1 MARALATEPALLVC
15 DEPISALDVSIQAQ
29 VMNLL
34 VELQAE
40 HGMAVLFISHDLRA
54 VRQVSERVAVMY
66 LGTIVEEG
74 APDALLQD
82 ALHPYTR
89 ALVSASPHPGRGG
102 NRIVLQGDPPSPA
115 ARPSGCPFHPRCPAA
130 VARCARDVPVL
141 RDHPGG
147 RRVACHLA
155 EPAAIAKAA

>member
-1 MARALATEPALLVC
+1 
-15 DEPISALDVSIQAQ
+15 
-29 VMNLL
+29 MNLL
-34 VELQAE
+34 VELQAA

-74 APDALLQD
+74 EPDALLQD
-82 ALHPYTR
+82 ALHPYTQ
-89 ALVSASPHPGRGG
+89 ALVSAIPHPGRGG